1 MWGNSVKVGL
11 FGSTV
16 NGFSSHFVHYP
27 NKKQEDYLKDKLGEK
42 YEKVYKK

>member
-1 MWGNSVKVGL
+1 MWGNSVNVGL

-16 NGFSSHFVHYP
+16 NGFSSHFVHHP